1 MASDRRIAVLSSH
14 LRTTTASSS
23 ELSDVSISCCAAAGD
38 GVAAAG
44 EEEEEGGG
52 KEKGCVFCMITRGE
66 SPAFKLYEDDICLC
80 ILDSNPLTYGHS
92 LIIPKCHYPALE
104 ATPPP
109 VIAAMCSNVPFLSSA
124 IMKATN
130 CDSFNFLAN
139 NGLAAGQ
146 VIFHTHFHII
156 PRKSGDKLW
165 PSKSFRRRPIEW
177 NQETISLV
185 NCVKENLYP
194 PSCGTSTNDG
204 SAVLKDL

>member
-23 ELSDVSISCCAAAGD
+23 ELSDVSISYCAAAGD

-130 CDSFNFLAN
+130 CGYFPPLERTCGMVSQAKLVPLVF
-139 NGLAAGQ
+139 Q
-146 VIFHTHFHII
+146 YQTVIAFWY
-156 PRKSGDKLW
+156 SA
-165 PSKSFRRRPIEW
+165 
-177 NQETISLV
+177 SL
-185 NCVKENLYP
+185 NC
-194 PSCGTSTNDG
+194 
-204 SAVLKDL
+204 

>member
-66 SPAFKLYEDDICLC
+66 SPAFKALSYHSKMSLSGSG
-80 ILDSNPLTYGHS
+80 SN
-92 LIIPKCHYPALE
+92 
-104 ATPPP
+104 
-109 VIAAMCSNVPFLSSA
+109 SSSY
-124 IMKATN
+124 
-130 CDSFNFLAN
+130 SFNFLAN